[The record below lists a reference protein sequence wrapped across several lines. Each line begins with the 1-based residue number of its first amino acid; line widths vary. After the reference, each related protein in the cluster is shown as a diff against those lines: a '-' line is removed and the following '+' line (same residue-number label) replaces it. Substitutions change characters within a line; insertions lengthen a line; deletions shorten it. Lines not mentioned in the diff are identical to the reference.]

1 MAHDIDDNI
10 TNSCI
15 NFCIS
20 EYVRLSEHQRILRDK
35 WFEGLSFEELSAKYH
50 LSVNRIKKIV
60 MQFRCPFVSSPFPF
74 PFSFFLQ
81 PHNYAVFCVVNNC
94 VVYLFN
100 VLTVIVFYDVAF
112 LQCIKDKFLRALYV
126 VNIAPRCRLVPL
138 DIHLAR
144 LVDFAQRAIGDALFD
159 VPSDK

>member
-60 MQFRCPFVSSPFPF
+60 WGV
-74 PFSFFLQ
+74 
-81 PHNYAVFCVVNNC
+81 
-94 VVYLFN
+94 
-100 VLTVIVFYDVAF
+100 
-112 LQCIKDKFLRALYV
+112 
-126 VNIAPRCRLVPL
+126 
-138 DIHLAR
+138 
-144 LVDFAQRAIGDALFD
+144 GDAVLI
-159 VPSDK
+159 KAQKMTKNKK